1 MSIYEVEH
9 RKFNEKLAEA
19 LKQIPEFKMPEWA
32 VFVKTSVHK
41 ERPPQDED
49 FWYKRA
55 ASILRQLYIHEIVG
69 VNRLKT
75 RYGGK
80 KDRGARKSKFR
91 KASGKM
97 IRTILQQAEKA
108 GFAEQAKEKRSGRRL
123 TDYGK
128 KFLDEI
134 AEQNKEMKAKEE
146 K

>member
-80 KDRGARKSKFR
+80 KDRGARKSKFK